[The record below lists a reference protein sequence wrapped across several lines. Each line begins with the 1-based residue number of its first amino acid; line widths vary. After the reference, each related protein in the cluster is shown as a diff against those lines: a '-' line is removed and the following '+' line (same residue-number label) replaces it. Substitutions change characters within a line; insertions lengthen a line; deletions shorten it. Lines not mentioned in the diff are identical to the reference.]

1 MPKVRQDAWSH
12 EDDLLLAETVLRH
25 IREGSTQLKAFDE
38 VGDVL
43 NRTSAACGFRW
54 NAEIRQKYEQAVDL
68 AKKQRKEKKRKEAA
82 FQQPAVIS
90 SSAPKEEAAPVYKK
104 KNERVEEKP
113 SAPIDLPQVITFL
126 ENLQAAS
133 SSQPNLDERVQEL
146 EEENHELKAV
156 NQKLQSQLQ
165 SLKEDYQAFI
175 SLMDRARKMT
185 MFDDQ
190 EFKSHP
196 LFGMEPNHL
205 EHLAK

>member
-54 NAEIRQKYEQAVDL
+54 NAEIRQKYEQAVEL
-68 AKKQRKEKKRKEAA
+68 AKKQRKEKKRKEAVYE
-82 FQQPAVIS
+82 QPAAVKVSKTEKAASPVVQQSKEKPVPAGELDMSQVIAFLENVQADTS
-90 SSAPKEEAAPVYKK
+90 IQPKL
-104 KNERVEEKP
+104 NERVEE
-113 SAPIDLPQVITFL
+113 
-126 ENLQAAS
+126 
-133 SSQPNLDERVQEL
+133 L
-146 EEENHELKAV
+146 EEENIELKAL
-156 NQKLQSQLQ
+156 NEKLQSQLQ

-190 EFKSHP
+190 DFRSHP
-196 LFGMEPNHL
+196 LFGMDSGGHM